1 MTGARPILF
10 CSDYGLADEFVGV
23 CHAVMA
29 KIAPQARVIDLAH
42 EVPPQDVARGAM
54 VLGSAAKF
62 GPPDAVFLA
71 IVDPGVGTERRPV
84 VVEAGGASLVG
95 PDNGV
100 LSTAWEELGG
110 AKRAFQISSKEI
122 VLQPPSNTFHGR
134 DVFAPAAAHLAMGI
148 DPAEVGEEIEV
159 DSLVQVEFPGAR
171 IEVGYVHCKVIGVDR
186 FGNVQLSARPND
198 LDEARIGGD
207 AVEVRAGGR
216 GYTLPRRR
224 AFAEVERGKGVVVM
238 DSSGYLTVAIN
249 HARAAERMGMRP
261 GDHVVLAASEAP
273 E

>member
-1 MTGARPILF
+1 VTEARPILF

-29 KIAPQARVIDLAH
+29 RIAPEARVINLAH

-54 VLGSAAKF
+54 ILASAAKF
-62 GPPDAVFLA
+62 GPSHAVFLA

-84 VVEAGGASLVG
+84 VVEAGDATLVG

-100 LSTAWEELGG
+100 LSTAWEVLGG
-110 AKRAFQISSKEI
+110 AKRAFRISSSEV

-134 DVFAPAAAHLAMGI
+134 DVFAPAAAHLAAGM
-148 DPAEVGEEIEV
+148 DPAKVGDEVEV
-159 DSLVQVEFPGAR
+159 ERLVRVEFPGAR

-186 FGNVQLSARPND
+186 FGNVQLSARPDD
-198 LDEARIGGD
+198 LDEAGIGGD
-207 AVEVRAGGR
+207 AVEVRASGHGHR
-216 GYTLPRRR
+216 LPRRR
-224 AFAEVERGKGVVVM
+224 TFAEVDRGEGVIVM

-249 HARAAERMGMRP
+249 HDRASKKMGMRP
-261 GDHVVLAASEAP
+261 GDHVVLAASETS